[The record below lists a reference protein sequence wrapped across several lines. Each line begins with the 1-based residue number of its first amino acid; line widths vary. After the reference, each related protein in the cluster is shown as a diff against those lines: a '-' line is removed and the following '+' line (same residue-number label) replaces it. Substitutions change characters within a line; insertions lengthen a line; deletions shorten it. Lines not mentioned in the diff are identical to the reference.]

1 MDLVLYHGKV
11 YLQKEK
17 FAEAVWIHDDLV
29 AAVGSDVQI
38 LAMVP
43 LGAQKMDVGGR
54 VILPGFND
62 SHQHMSLVGEW
73 QALCDL
79 GEANGVEDIIAR
91 CRTFMKENPQ
101 LTGAGIHGIGW
112 NQDYFTRGEQ
122 RPPIR
127 QELDRIS
134 TEIPIVL
141 ERVCGHMSC
150 ANTKALEIA
159 QITAQ
164 TVIDGGEIMLGE
176 DGLPNGIVTENACYA
191 VAKAVP
197 KPDTGRLEE
206 LYCRAMRLAVRQG
219 LTSVQSN
226 DVGDENADW
235 MFPLWRRLYEQGR
248 LPLRYRHQ
256 YCFLQRKNFEH
267 FLHTEWEQRKSYNRM
282 LSLGPLKLYKDGSL
296 GARTAL
302 MRQPYADDP
311 LNYGTQVLSD
321 DQMDELCNLA
331 AEYGVQVVTHAIG
344 DAAIAAVID
353 SYERTMQSGMNV
365 LRHGLI
371 HCQIT
376 DRALL
381 ERIARLGILA
391 MVQPIFLNYD
401 LHIAEAR
408 VGAQLASTSY
418 AFASLKRLGAF
429 VSLGTDAPVEAFQ
442 PFHNLYCAV
451 ERKDLRGEPIGGF
464 YPMECMSLEDALDAY
479 TWGSAHAEFAEN
491 WKGRLL
497 PGYVADLIV
506 LDRDIFT
513 LPPEALLEVQVEMT
527 MVGGRIV
534 YQKID

>member
-1 MDLVLYHGKV
+1 MDFILYHGKI
-11 YLQKEK
+11 YLQKGH
-17 FAEAVWIHDDLV
+17 FAEALWIHDGLV
-29 AAVGSDVQI
+29 VAVGSNVQI
-38 LAMVP
+38 LAMAP
-43 LGAQKMDVGGR
+43 LHAEKIDAGGR
-54 VILPGFND
+54 TILPGFND

-73 QALCDL
+73 RALCDL
-79 GEANGVEDIIAR
+79 GDADSIEDIIERCKAFIQKNPELAR
-91 CRTFMKENPQ
+91 S
-101 LTGAGIHGIGW
+101 GVHGIGW
-112 NQDYFTRGEQ
+112 NQDYFTSGER
-122 RPPIR
+122 RPPLR

-134 TEIPIVL
+134 AEIPIVL

-150 ANTKALEIA
+150 ANTKALEVA

-164 TVIDGGEIMLGE
+164 TMIDGGEILLGE

-191 VAKAVP
+191 VAEAVP
-197 KPDTGRLEE
+197 RPDIDRLEE
-206 LYCRAMRLAVRQG
+206 LYCDAMQLAVRQG

-226 DVGDENADW
+226 DVSDANAEW
-235 MFPLWRRLYEQGR
+235 MFPLWRRLYAQGR
-248 LPLRYRHQ
+248 MPLRYRYQ
-256 YCFLQRKNFEH
+256 YCFLKKKNFQQ
-267 FLHTEWEQRKSYNRM
+267 FLQGEWLQRQAYDRM

-302 MRQPYADDP
+302 MRQPYADDF
-311 LNYGTQVLSD
+311 LNYGTQVLND
-321 DQMDELCNLA
+321 DQMGELCRLA
-331 AEYGVQVVTHAIG
+331 AEQGIQVVTHAIG
-344 DAAIAAVID
+344 DAAISSVID
-353 SYERTMQSGMNV
+353 SYEGVMQSGENM

-401 LHIAEAR
+401 LHIVEAR

-451 ERKDLRGEPIGGF
+451 ERKDLQGQPEESF
-464 YPMECMSLEDALDAY
+464 YPKECLSLEDAIDAY
-479 TWGSAHAEFAEN
+479 TLGSAHAEFAES

-527 MVGGRIV
+527 MVNGKIV
-534 YQKID
+534 YRNMD